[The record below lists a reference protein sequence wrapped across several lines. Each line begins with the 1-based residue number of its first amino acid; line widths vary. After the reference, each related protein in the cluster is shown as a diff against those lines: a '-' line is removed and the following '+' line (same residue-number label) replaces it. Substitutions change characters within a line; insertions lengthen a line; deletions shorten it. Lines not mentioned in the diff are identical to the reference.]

1 MKKLVI
7 AALIGAF
14 AFSAAAADKEKI
26 VAQTDKLRAETDKL
40 GRKSTAESVAY
51 QFDW

>member
-14 AFSAAAADKEKI
+14 AFSAAAAKKKNPFRDRSELCP
-26 VAQTDKLRAETDKL
+26 V
-40 GRKSTAESVAY
+40 
-51 QFDW
+51 

>member
-14 AFSAAAADKEKI
+14 AFSAAAA
-26 VAQTDKLRAETDKL
+26 
-40 GRKSTAESVAY
+40 RKRKNPFRDRSELCPV
-51 QFDW
+51 

>member
-14 AFSAAAADKEKI
+14 AFPQRRQKKKNPFRDRSELCP
-26 VAQTDKLRAETDKL
+26 V
-40 GRKSTAESVAY
+40 
-51 QFDW
+51 

>member
-14 AFSAAAADKEKI
+14 AFSAAAAEKEK
-26 VAQTDKLRAETDKL
+26 
-40 GRKSTAESVAY
+40 SVS
-51 QFDW
+51 QQKRVMPRLKP

>member
-14 AFSAAAADKEKI
+14 AFRSG
-26 VAQTDKLRAETDKL
+26 
-40 GRKSTAESVAY
+40 GRKRKSVSR
-51 QFDW
+51 QKRVMPRLKP

>member
-14 AFSAAAADKEKI
+14 AFPQRRQKK
-26 VAQTDKLRAETDKL
+26 K
-40 GRKSTAESVAY
+40 KSVSRQKRVMPRLKP
-51 QFDW
+51 

>member
-14 AFSAAAADKEKI
+14 AFSAAAAEKEKKYEKP
-26 VAQTDKLRAETDKL
+26 ATETSSYL
-40 GRKSTAESVAY
+40 ACGTS
-51 QFDW
+51 